1 MIKDISKIKKF
12 EKFKNISDKELWEIF
27 KKTNNEEI
35 REFFV
40 VKYMPLVKRI
50 AKNVLKK
57 QNENIHLQDLI
68 SWGIFGLLDAIE
80 KYIPSKDKKFETYAS
95 IRIRGAIIDEIRKSD
110 ILPRYFK
117 DRLKEIIDVVEEI
130 KNEKNEKINISHI
143 YKELSKRTG
152 IKEKKIKL
160 ILLKSNE
167 FLSNKKIDF
176 IYRKTNDDQTTLSF
190 LNLVES
196 KNTNPVYLLEKQEEK
211 DILKKAINELPEREQ
226 KIIILRYY
234 YDFNF
239 TEISKML
246 NLSSVRISQLHSK
259 ALSLLKEK
267 LKSI

>member
-1 MIKDISKIKKF
+1 MIKNISKIKKF
-12 EKFKNISDKELWEIF
+12 EKFKNISDKELWETF

-35 REFFV
+35 REYLV
-40 VKYMPLVKRI
+40 VKHIPLVKNI
-50 AKNVLKK
+50 ARNVLK
-57 QNENIHLQDLI
+57 NQDKGI
-68 SWGIFGLLDAIE
+68 SFQDAVSWGIFGLLDAIE
-80 KYIPSKDKKFETYAS
+80 KYSPSKNKKFETYAS
-95 IRIRGAIIDEIRKSD
+95 IRIRGAIIDEIRKTD

-117 DRLKEIIDVVEEI
+117 DKLKEIINVVEDI

-143 YKELSKRTG
+143 YKELSQRTG

-160 ILLKSNE
+160 ILLRSNE
-167 FLSNKKIDF
+167 FLSNKKNNF
-176 IYRKTNDDQTTLSF
+176 LFRKTNDDQTILSS

-196 KNTNPVYLLEKQEEK
+196 ENTNPVYLLENQEEK
-211 DILKKAINELPEREQ
+211 DILKKAVNELPEREQ